1 MNRTSVWWMEVQVTS
16 VKSNHVVY
24 DPDDYLSM
32 VYMRTF
38 LENNRVDAC
47 AATESGKSLQTQMN
61 EREFATPRKK
71 ESIPLFV
78 SVINYDSP
86 CFLPVQRFM
95 HNDDYCDSLFMFQ
108 CSAFTPS
115 CDEKLKPKVGM
126 AIKSLFMCNPFFLH
140 YMHACI

>member
-47 AATESGKSLQTQMN
+47 AATESDKSLQTQMN

-108 CSAFTPS
+108 CPSFTPR
-115 CDEKLKPKVGM
+115 CGEKLKPKVGY
-126 AIKSLFMCNPFFLH
+126 I
-140 YMHACI
+140 

>member
-1 MNRTSVWWMEVQVTS
+1 M
-16 VKSNHVVY
+16 Y

-61 EREFATPRKK
+61 EGEFTTPRKK

-78 SVINYDSP
+78 SLINYDSP
-86 CFLPVQRFM
+86 CFL
-95 HNDDYCDSLFMFQ
+95 
-108 CSAFTPS
+108 
-115 CDEKLKPKVGM
+115 
-126 AIKSLFMCNPFFLH
+126 
-140 YMHACI
+140 